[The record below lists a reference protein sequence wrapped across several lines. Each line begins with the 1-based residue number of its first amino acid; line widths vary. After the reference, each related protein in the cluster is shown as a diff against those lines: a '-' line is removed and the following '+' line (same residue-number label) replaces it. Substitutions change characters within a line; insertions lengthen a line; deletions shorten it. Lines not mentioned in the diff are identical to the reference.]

1 MRDLYFR
8 VDEQELKALEQYTG
22 IMRGSHR
29 YLCLMFEFGREWA
42 NYKKVV
48 SVKDVEG
55 NEYNA
60 VITKSGVL
68 LPRKVTGTSR
78 LYITVYGRKRES
90 TVITNTV
97 TIEQL

>member
-1 MRDLYFR
+1 MRKLEVDVNDLVMSKSGDYENIVR
-8 VDEQELKALEQYTG
+8 GTDNYLALFFNFDKTWTK
-22 IMRGSHR
+22 R
-29 YLCLMFEFGREWA
+29 
-42 NYKKVV
+42 KKVV
-48 SVKDVEG
+48 HITDVEG

-78 LYITVYGRKRES
+78 LYITVYAKEGET
-90 TVITNTV
+90 TVKTNTV

>member
-1 MRDLYFR
+1 MRNLYFR
-8 VDEQELKALEQYTG
+8 VDEQELKSEEQYTG

-29 YLCLMFEFGREWA
+29 YLNLMFEFGKEWT

-48 SVKDVEG
+48 SVKDVQG

-60 VITKSGVL
+60 VITRNGVL
-68 LPRKVTGTSR
+68 LPKDVTGTSR
-78 LYITVYGRKRES
+78 LYVIVYGRKGEE
-90 TVITNTV
+90 TVQTNTV